1 MSTSVEHPGLDIEP
15 VVDTRWHRTLLSL
28 GIGLMV
34 AAFTL
39 LYVYLE
45 TLSRD
50 PNLFWSIAPF
60 IVIASVA
67 GVGLPS
73 YLATDMIHRH
83 TWLQA
88 AGASCLVLF
97 MGFII
102 FWSSAVV
109 ATTGPSEVRVGAV
122 PVLVTIKYDR
132 SVWRSDVSARLA
144 MANDLCVSNCL
155 RGLSPEQVRAELGEP
170 IRTVGPGV
178 REMCYALTPTA
189 EQTAEAQ
196 AKAEAMLLRVLFS
209 SQGRVAS
216 VALGGAN

>member
-1 MSTSVEHPGLDIEP
+1 MSTSVGHPGLDIEP

-34 AAFTL
+34 ASFTL
-39 LYVYLE
+39 VYVYLE
-45 TLSRD
+45 TLGRD
-50 PNLFWSIAPF
+50 SNLFWSIAPF
-60 IVIASVA
+60 IVIASIA

-102 FWSSAVV
+102 FWSSALV
-109 ATTGPSEVRVGAV
+109 ATTGPSGVHVGAV
-122 PVLVTIKYDR
+122 PVLISIKYDR
-132 SVWRSDVSARLA
+132 TAWLSDVSARLA
-144 MANDLCVSNCL
+144 MAQDLCSSNRL
-155 RGLSPEQVRAELGEP
+155 RGLTPDEVRAELGEP
-170 IRTVGPGV
+170 MKVVGPGV
-178 REMCYALTPTA
+178 CEMCYALTPTA
-189 EQTAEAQ
+189 QQTAEAQ
-196 AKAEAMLLRVLFS
+196 ARAEAMLLRVLFS